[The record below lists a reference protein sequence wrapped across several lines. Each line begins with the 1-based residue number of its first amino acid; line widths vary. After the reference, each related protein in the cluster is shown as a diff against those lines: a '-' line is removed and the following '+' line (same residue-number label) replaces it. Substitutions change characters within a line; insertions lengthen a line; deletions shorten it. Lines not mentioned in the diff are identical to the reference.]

1 MQGSGQGDEKSL
13 SNDYQAGGESPTGE
27 ESERGKRA
35 SFDSQTGE
43 VHGSGAGA
51 GGEGN
56 PNEDYDKD
64 PMAGSGAEPL
74 KGPRSAGSAT
84 PRPGVDRDEGI

>member
-1 MQGSGQGDEKSL
+1 MQDSGQGDGKSL

-27 ESERGKRA
+27 GSERGKRA
-35 SFDSQTGE
+35 SFDPRTGE
-43 VHGSGAGA
+43 VHGSGSGA

-64 PMAGSGAEPL
+64 PMAGAGAEPL
-74 KGPRSAGSAT
+74 KGPRSADNAT
-84 PRPGVDRDEGI
+84 PRPGVDADEGV